1 MASTIFKV
9 MEADLFVPSA
19 AVQVIFTLP
28 ALIAVT
34 TPFASTAAIF
44 SLLLF
49 QV

>member
-9 MEADLFVPSA
+9 TEADLFVPS

-28 ALIAVT
+28 ALMAVT